1 MKRIN
6 SLLLCLLVATLLFAE
21 IPAGYYLKAN
31 HKCGTQLLDILNDIC
46 SNGTF
51 LGYGSGEGYTWQG
64 FYYTDRRADGSVIDM
79 YSDIV
84 RYQHDFGGV
93 DGLHIEHS
101 LPKSWW
107 GGLENYAYRDLH
119 HLFPADGTTN
129 STKNNLPLGEVTSA
143 TFDNGVSKIGTTN
156 LYGGSTKCFEP
167 DDEFKGDFARAYFY
181 ISTTYNELSN
191 LWQSPMMTNTTYP
204 VWTDEALAL
213 LLKWHRQDP
222 VSDKEL
228 RRQEA
233 VYQIQHNRN
242 PFIDYPEMVEHIWGN
257 LKTTAIALP
266 EETRPFLS
274 SPQAWTKIEFP
285 TSYVGAS
292 VSQTIRFEGANF
304 TNNIK
309 LQLACQ
315 SPEISLSSTA
325 ITPNAIAQ
333 GTDLTI
339 TIACN
344 TNKCIVDTLIICT
357 ADTLRLPISALF
369 TDEFMLISATAT
381 SPTSARIEWA
391 KLPNANTYDV
401 TLYHSPNNRTAD
413 LFFSAYVE
421 GSSYNKAVAIYNGT
435 GRDIDLRYYSLR
447 KQNNGTGAFKSDLP
461 LSGTLRNGECY
472 IIANNRADAS
482 IRDIAHRTVYT
493 ADGEDNALNFNG
505 NDALAL
511 YHNGILID
519 LIGEV
524 NNSADWG
531 KDLTLQ
537 RRAAVVAPNP
547 TFEWNEWTKSAKDNF
562 APLSAHTATLSASAP
577 ILTLSVN
584 ANTALVHNLAPDQR
598 YFVAV
603 SAGNTS
609 ASNLLSFTTPAIT
622 TPEAYEA
629 TNIYSTQFT
638 ANWEALSYAESYNVR
653 LLQITATEEITVEEH
668 FDHIG
673 SNGKPLSDGWSGTAS
688 GSYTS
693 AASSGESAPSLAL
706 KSKGEYI
713 QTPLAPHPITYAQF
727 MYRYPSEA
735 TGSYFI
741 VYAINSQGEAREID
755 RIEYANK
762 TKTTLTY
769 DNLTDTYALRIEYHK
784 SAGNLAID
792 DIVYRYGQSSHN
804 VLSTETTSN
813 NWFTFHNLTANTLYH
828 YSVQAIL
835 ANGTTTAW
843 SNIIAVSTNETQ
855 APVAIQPVDVEYT
868 YYTHHGALHITNLTT
883 AATIRIYTLSGM
895 LHSTH
900 HTTQPTL
907 TIPLPAGLYII
918 QITTPQNT
926 ETIKL
931 RVEKTSNS

>member
-6 SLLLCLLVATLLFAE
+6 ILLLCSLITTLLFAE
-21 IPAGYYLKAN
+21 IPAGYYYKAN
-31 HKCGTQLLDILNDIC
+31 HKCGSQLLDALNDIC

-64 FYYTDRRADGSVIDM
+64 FYYTDRQADGSVIDM

-84 RYQHDFGGV
+84 RYQHDFNSV
-93 DGLHIEHS
+93 EGLHIEHS

-107 GGLENYAYRDLH
+107 GSLENYAYRDLH

-143 TFDNGVSKIGTTN
+143 TFDNGVSKIGKTN

-181 ISTTYNELSN
+181 ISTTYNELSS
-191 LWQSPMMTNTTYP
+191 LWQSPMMTNSTYP
-204 VWTDEALAL
+204 VWTDEALDL

-233 VYQIQHNRN
+233 VYLIQHNRN

-257 LKTTAIALP
+257 HQTTAFTLP
-266 EETRPFLS
+266 KETRPFLS

-285 TSYVGAS
+285 TSYVDAS

-304 TNNIK
+304 TNNIMFK
-309 LQLACQ
+309 LACQ
-315 SPEISLSSTA
+315 SPEITLSSNS
-325 ITPNAIAQ
+325 ITPTAIAQ
-333 GTDLTI
+333 GDDLTI
-339 TIACN
+339 TISSN
-344 TNKCIVDTLIICT
+344 TNKSIVDTLIICT

-391 KLPNANTYDV
+391 KLPNADTYDV
-401 TLYHSPNNRTAD
+401 ALYHSPDNRTTD

-421 GSSYNKAVAIYNGT
+421 GSSYNKAVSIYNGT
-435 GRDIDLRYYSLR
+435 GRDIDLKYYSLR
-447 KQNNGTGAFKSDLP
+447 KQNNGTGAFKSNLP

-472 IIANNRADAS
+472 IIANSKADAS
-482 IRDIAHRTVYT
+482 IRNIAHRIIYT
-493 ADGEDNALNFNG
+493 IDGEDNVLNFNG
-505 NDALAL
+505 NDAIAL
-511 YHNGILID
+511 YHNDILID
-519 LIGEV
+519 LIGEF
-524 NNSADWG
+524 NNSANWG

-537 RRAAVVAPNP
+537 RNTAVIAPNS
-547 TFEWNEWTKSAKDNF
+547 TFVWSEWSKSDKDNF
-562 APLSAHTATLSASAP
+562 TPLSTHNVTLSASTP
-577 ILTLSVN
+577 ILSLSVN
-584 ANTALVHNLAPDQR
+584 TNTALIDNLTPNQR

-603 SAGNTS
+603 HTGNTS
-609 ASNLLSFTTPAIT
+609 ASNLLSFTTPAVA

-629 TNIYSTQFT
+629 TSIYSTQFT

-653 LLQITATEEITVEEH
+653 LLEITETEEVTIKEH
-668 FDHIG
+668 FDLIG
-673 SNGKPLSDGWSGTAS
+673 SNGQPLPEGWSGTAS

-693 AASSGESAPSLAL
+693 TASSGESAPSLAL
-706 KSKGEYI
+706 KSEGEYI

-735 TGSYFI
+735 TNSYFI

-755 RIEYANK
+755 RIEYVNK
-762 TKTTLTY
+762 TKTTLKY
-769 DNLTDTYALRIEYHK
+769 DNLNDTYALRIEYHK

-792 DIVYRYGQSSHN
+792 DIVYRYGQSLLN
-804 VLSTETTSN
+804 ILDTETTSN
-813 NWFTFHNLTANTLYH
+813 NWFTFLNLTANTTYH

-835 ANGTTTAW
+835 ANGTTTTW
-843 SNIIAVSTNETQ
+843 SNIVAVSTNDAE
-855 APVAIQPVDVEYT
+855 APVAIQPLETEYC
-868 YYTHHGALHITNLTT
+868 YYTNRGALHISELTT
-883 AATIRIYTLSGM
+883 AATIRIYTPTGM
-895 LHSTH
+895 IHSTI
-900 HTTQPTL
+900 HTTQPHT
-907 TIPLPAGLYII
+907 TIPLQSGLYII
-918 QITTPQNT
+918 QITTSQHT
-926 ETIKL
+926 QTIKL
-931 RVEKTSNS
+931 RIPN